1 MERKIE
7 GMTLRLTPA
16 SLAYIGN
23 RYVNGQMD
31 FFHISMSKK
40 FTKANLSTMTELGMK
55 AMVRENFWI
64 DVFPPRAFDKDRDS
78 QPFMH
83 IPAITICL
91 N

>member
-1 MERKIE
+1 MDKIVE
-7 GMTLRLTPA
+7 EMTLRLTPA

-23 RYVNGQMD
+23 RYVNSQMD
-31 FFHISMSKK
+31 IFHIKMAKK
-40 FTKANLSTMTELGMK
+40 FTKANLDTITELGMK

-78 QPFMH
+78 QPFMY